1 MREHESQTKVKQV
14 KSRKR
19 PQIGKTGK
27 TQGIVHLNEV
37 KVDFS
42 VLELESFSKIPITL
56 QSRI

>member
-1 MREHESQTKVKQV
+1 MREHESQTKVKEV

-42 VLELESFSKIPITL
+42 VLELESFSKIPVTL
-56 QSRI
+56 